1 MNRLGVIARE
11 GDDTIAAE
19 LFELFKTPWEPCRAG
34 ARYRA
39 VLSTTPGAPLPEADL
54 SIVYGPSSDG
64 SGGGTPRKPG
74 RLPVVLVYGKER
86 FPVYG
91 DCSAV
96 GGAGAALIVREDTG
110 EVVGREADGPGG
122 RMVRIGFDLLQEARF
137 LLSEG
142 QPPEHAA
149 VPTLEI
155 HIGILRDLIVRCGL
169 PLVEIPPVPRGF
181 GSIVCL
187 THDVDFAGIRLHRAD
202 RTVLGFLYRASLLSL
217 LRFLKGQLPLAKLLK
232 NLLAIASLP
241 LVYAGLA
248 RDFFDQFSRYRQLEG
263 RRKSTFFLVPYK
275 DVDGFGLEGRDT
287 RGRAT
292 RYDVDDIRP
301 QISAL
306 VAGGWEVGLHAI
318 DAWHDARH
326 AGAERARIHQATG
339 LEPAGVR
346 VHWLFFSR
354 GTPRILE
361 EAGFSYDATWGY
373 NECAGFRAGTAQV
386 FRPPEAQ
393 ALLELPLLVQDTALF
408 STDRMNLTQ
417 REGTRTIDEILR
429 RTRETGGALTV
440 NWHGRSI
447 GPERF
452 WDAPY
457 RHLLRATDREDV
469 WTATAR
475 DVVAWFAARRAAE
488 FVEIDPGRGT
498 VGIAGDADSSVPG
511 LSLRTYNLPAA
522 AGPHGIGGH

>member
-1 MNRLGVIARE
+1 MNRLGVVARE
-11 GDDTIAAE
+11 GDDAIAAE
-19 LFELFKTPWEPCRAG
+19 LFELFKTPWERCRAG

-39 VLSTTPGAPLPEADL
+39 VLSMVPGAPLPAADL
-54 SIVYGPSSDG
+54 RIVYGPSSDG
-64 SGGGTPRKPG
+64 RGAQRKPA
-74 RLPVVLVYGKER
+74 RLPVVLVCGKDR

-91 DCSAV
+91 DCSAI
-96 GGAGAALIVREDTG
+96 GGAGTALIVREDTG
-110 EVVGREADGPGG
+110 EVVGRDVDGGGG
-122 RMVRIGFDLLQEARF
+122 RMVRIGFDLLHEARF

-155 HIGILRDLIVRCGL
+155 HIGIIRDLIVRSGL
-169 PLVEIPPVPRGF
+169 PLVEIPPVPRDF

-187 THDVDFAGIRLHRAD
+187 THDVDFAGIRFHRGD

-217 LRFLKGQLPLAKLLK
+217 LRFLKGQLPFAKLLK

-241 LVYAGLA
+241 LVHAGLV
-248 RDFFDQFSRYRQLEG
+248 RDFFDQFGRYRQLEG
-263 RRKSTFFLVPYK
+263 RRRSTFFLVPYK
-275 DVDGFGLEGRDT
+275 DVDGIRAEGRDT

-301 QISAL
+301 QINAL
-306 VAGGWEVGLHAI
+306 VTGGWEVGLHAI
-318 DAWHDARH
+318 DAWHDAQN
-326 AGAERARIHQATG
+326 AGDERARIRRATG
-339 LEPAGVR
+339 REPAGVR

-354 GTPRILE
+354 ATPGILE

-373 NECAGFRAGTAQV
+373 NECVGFRAGTAQV
-386 FRPPEAQ
+386 FRPPGAQ

-417 REGTRTIDEILR
+417 REGTRTLDEILH

-452 WDAPY
+452 WDGPY
-457 RHLLRATDREDV
+457 RHLLRTTDREDV

-488 FVEIDPGRGT
+488 FVEIDPDRGT
-498 VGIAGDADSSVPG
+498 VGIDSEADPSVPG

-522 AGPHGIGGH
+522 AGSRGIEG